1 GRRYGSGAEGF
12 TQALVGD
19 WSFSG
24 LVRWTSGFPFNVFNC
39 RSCWATNWN
48 LQGNAALVDPGV
60 LPELATTPNAVDD
73 RPSPFVD
80 PEAAL
85 DMFRRVLPGEIGL
98 RNVLTGDGF
107 FTIDVSFSKAFR
119 LGGSHRLRFRWD
131 IFNLTN
137 TPSYDVYSL
146 NAFPDRSGFGR
157 YDGSFATCDA
167 LAGRC
172 MQFAIRYEF

>member
-1 GRRYGSGAEGF
+1 
-12 TQALVGD
+12 VI
-19 WSFSG
+19 
-24 LVRWTSGFPFNVFNC
+24 NC